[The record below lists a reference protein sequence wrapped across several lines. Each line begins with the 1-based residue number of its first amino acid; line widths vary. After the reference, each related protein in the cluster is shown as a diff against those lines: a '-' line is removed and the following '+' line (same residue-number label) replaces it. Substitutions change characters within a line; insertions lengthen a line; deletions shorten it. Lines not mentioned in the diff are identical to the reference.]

1 MSPSVLFH
9 CAHQDAPH
17 PPLPPAYASSFSS
30 FSPLDTLYF
39 CEECDAIR
47 CDQCVVIEVASYYCP
62 SCLFDVPSHSV
73 RTDKNSGLATIAS
86 ETPKETTKNP
96 EERVSGAPYF
106 LICAAC
112 KWSSKEIG
120 WLFDKPSG
128 LAGQSERQFSQS
140 ELVQGEY
147 DSLKDSLEKYIAQSG
162 PPPAAQKPDKEKRQS
177 HQRAPSRHLAQ
188 IAASRALGR
197 EVPGLPPLKSSGRK
211 ARLRREEGDKGGA
224 TRDEMPPYVAKGS
237 WRDKGLECGLADVDA
252 MREMEGE
259 DVVILERR
267 WANAWDPERLASKA
281 LPPRVPL
288 QTRQM
293 KRCPSCRHTL
303 VQPQPDAKSVRMPI
317 KVVAFNYLP
326 TVELG
331 RRRRRMAEELNEDAT
346 DEELERK
353 RRERRRTRL
362 PPGREEDEPM
372 SAPLLAGE
380 VYSFQMAFTNPL
392 YDPIQIRLAPAHQP
406 KLPVPANHHIFI
418 PTAHFTVGALKD
430 AWAYDEEDE
439 DEGGSD
445 DGLGGVV
452 DGVKGRMGLGAHR
465 HRGRELGVEKRGNVT
480 KVGLEVEVYKEA
492 TGPVEFDLEVRFT
505 YRADEGE
512 GSKEGAKAEY
522 KTFTFWS
529 RMCAGEV
536 SDE

>member
-1 MSPSVLFH
+1 MLRIRPFLLPTLPPSPPS
-9 CAHQDAPH
+9 
-17 PPLPPAYASSFSS
+17 PPLTPSTSARNVMQS
-30 FSPLDTLYF
+30 
-39 CEECDAIR
+39 
-47 CDQCVVIEVASYYCP
+47 VA
-62 SCLFDVPSHSV
+62 
-73 RTDKNSGLATIAS
+73 TK
-86 ETPKETTKNP
+86 TTKNP

-252 MREMEGE
+252 MREME
-259 DVVILERR
+259 
-267 WANAWDPERLASKA
+267 AKHF
-281 LPPRVPL
+281 PP
-288 QTRQM
+288 
-293 KRCPSCRHTL
+293 
-303 VQPQPDAKSVRMPI
+303 PDAKSVRMPI